1 MHEMSIRNMAI
12 IPPGNTP
19 RKKPSTVPLR
29 MGLILSFQ
37 SCQFGKSPFI
47 LVSPSGMVETPRLQ
61 GEGGFSKKILI
72 MQK

>member
-1 MHEMSIRNMAI
+1 MHEMSIRNVTT
-12 IPPGNTP
+12 IPPAIP
-19 RKKPSTVPLR
+19 QEKKPSPFPLR
-29 MGLILSFQ
+29 MGFILSFE